1 MCGFLRPVQFLPEL
15 PPVEIPADVFGYYM
29 GKMPCDDCKQRV
41 LEMDLLSDGS
51 AQVIESVV
59 KDSLRVDTLRGNFVY
74 ADSIVKLSLSEN
86 KVHWAFKRD
95 KVGNLALV
103 KFGSVYRDADGLKAV
118 MVRYYKKI
126 KK

>member
-1 MCGFLRPVQFLPEL
+1 MLILDRWHCLQRCNQCVQSLKLAFQTQDNLVVRQHL
-15 PPVEIPADVFGYYM
+15 AVT
-29 GKMPCDDCKQRV
+29 
-41 LEMDLLSDGS
+41 
-51 AQVIESVV
+51 VIESVV